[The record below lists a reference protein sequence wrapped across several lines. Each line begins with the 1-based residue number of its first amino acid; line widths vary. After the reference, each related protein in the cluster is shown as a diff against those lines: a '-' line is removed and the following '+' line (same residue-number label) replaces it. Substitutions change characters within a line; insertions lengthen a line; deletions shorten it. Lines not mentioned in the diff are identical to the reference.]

1 MASVDRAL
9 ARGTRRG
16 ERALVEFGD
25 LVREARIGAGL
36 SQAALGK
43 AVGMSGAQISRIQR
57 GKLPSLSVVDASRIA
72 SVLGMDLRLAAYPAG
87 DPLRDAAHAERVRRL
102 LQHVRSPLR
111 YRVDEP
117 LPRRP
122 DQPTELRAWDAV
134 VYGHGRRTGVEVEM
148 RVRDVQALIR
158 RNAMK
163 RRDDPMD
170 GFLLI
175 LADTHNNRRV
185 LRENLSLFPD
195 LPRLRRNRVLA
206 SLMAGEHPPSGII
219 MI

>member
-1 MASVDRAL
+1 MDRAL

-16 ERALVEFGD
+16 ERALVEFRD
-25 LVREARIGAGL
+25 LVREGRIGAGL

-72 SVLGMDLRLAAYPAG
+72 SVLGMDLRLAVYPAG
-87 DPLRDAAHAERVRRL
+87 APLRDAAHTERVRRL

-134 VYGHGRRTGVEVEM
+134 VYGHGRRTGVEVEI

-170 GFLLI
+170 GFLLV